1 MDRPGFS
8 LQKMTLRAFDLS
20 ERTARA
26 GSRSL
31 QRRVERWWGR
41 LFMIIQCCVTAGLAW
56 WVAASVLGHSQPFF
70 APVAAIITLGF
81 SFGQRMTRAAEVGIG
96 VAVGVLIGD
105 LFVTFFGTGVWQ
117 IILVGTLAMS
127 VATLLGA
134 RNLMIIQA
142 GVQSIIVITLV
153 ASPGQAVSR
162 WLDAVVGCGLAL
174 AIATIAPVAPLRRP
188 RILTAEVLT
197 DMSQALEGA
206 SKALRERDQE
216 AADEVLAR
224 ARNAETR
231 LEALAEAGREGLAVV
246 RYSPFLRSQSGS
258 AQAYADLALPLDR
271 VSRNFRVLARRSAVA
286 LWRGEDIPLSTLAFM
301 ESLAQTLQFMAGE
314 LYDRRLPT
322 AARGRLVELG
332 RASVNLKITGSLSGI
347 VIVAQMRSMLADLLE
362 LCEVPYADA
371 LELIPDME

>member
-1 MDRPGFS
+1 MDRRGFS

-26 GSRSL
+26 GSRSV

-56 WVAASVLGHSQPFF
+56 WVAGSVLGHATPFF

-81 SFGQRMTRAAEVGIG
+81 SFGQRMTRAVEVGIG

-117 IILVGTLAMS
+117 IILVGTLSMS

-153 ASPGQAVSR
+153 ASPDVALNR
-162 WLDAVVGCGLAL
+162 WLDALVGCVLAL
-174 AIATIAPVAPLRRP
+174 VIATVAPVAPLRRP
-188 RILTAEVLT
+188 RILAAEVLT
-197 DMSQALEGA
+197 DMSQSLSGA
-206 SKALRERDQE
+206 ATALRERDPE
-216 AADEVLAR
+216 AAEEILDR
-224 ARNAETR
+224 ARSAESR

-246 RYSPFLRSQSGS
+246 RYSPFLRSQTGS

-301 ESLAQTLQFMAGE
+301 DSLAQTLQFMASE

-322 AARGRLVELG
+322 AARDRLVRLG
-332 RASVNLKITGSLSGI
+332 QNSVNLKITGSLSGI
-347 VIVAQMRSMLADLLE
+347 VVVAQMRSMLADLLE
-362 LCEVPYADA
+362 LCGVPFADA
-371 LELIPDME
+371 VELIPDME